1 MKIAV
6 FGKEFGDANIDFIRI
21 FFNKLKKVGIRPMV
35 FKEFHEFLTSKQID
49 VHDPMF
55 FKTHIDLAGNA
66 DCLFSIGGDGTFL
79 NTLGLVR
86 DSEIPVVGI
95 NTGRLGFLSSIPKE
109 EVESA
114 VDEILNGN
122 YTIDKRSLLKLDASE
137 EDLFGNISYAL
148 NELTIHKQDSSSMII
163 THVFL
168 NDEFLNSYWSDG
180 LIISTPTGSTAYSL
194 SCGGPI
200 MTPASGNFIINPVS
214 PHNLNVRPVVIPDDT
229 IITVKVEGR
238 HERFLVS
245 LDSRSETIESS
256 VELKIRK
263 EDFKLSLI
271 RLNNQDFLTT
281 LRNKLMWGLDKRN

>member
-6 FGKEFGDANIDFIRI
+6 FGKEFGDANIDYIRH
-21 FFNKLKKVGIRPMV
+21 FFNKLKKEDVRPIV
-35 FKEFHEFLTSKQID
+35 YKEFHTFLDSKKIE
-49 VHDPMF
+49 VYEPLF
-55 FKTHIDLAGNA
+55 FKSHQELAENA
-66 DCLFSIGGDGTFL
+66 DCLVSIGGDGTFL

-109 EVESA
+109 EIEFA
-114 VDEILNGN
+114 INEILQGN
-122 YTIDKRSLLKLDASE
+122 YTIDKRSLLRLETTEK
-137 EDLFGNISYAL
+137 LFGNISYAL

-168 NDEFLNSYWSDG
+168 NNEFLNSYWSDG

-200 MTPASGNFIINPVS
+200 MTPASGNFIINPVA

-229 IITVKVEGR
+229 TITVKVEGR
-238 HERFLVS
+238 NERCLVS
-245 LDSRSETIESS
+245 LDSRSETIDAS
-256 VELKIRK
+256 VKLKIRK
-263 EDFKLSLI
+263 EDFCLNLI
-271 RLNNQDFLTT
+271 RLNKQDFLTT
-281 LRNKLMWGLDKRN
+281 LRNKLMWGRDKRN